1 MENEKT
7 VHIQARIS
15 KELRE
20 EFQKVAKTNA
30 QNPSLLIRKWIEN
43 YVKESK

>member
-1 MENEKT
+1 MENKKT
-7 VHIQARIS
+7 VHIQARIP

-43 YVKESK
+43 YLKESK